1 MKLKKWLNNNKTIQ
15 KLLKNKAL
23 MAALQLLAVP
33 ILGFVLLNIAFMLD
47 FIFQSALRAIIN
59 LFVPLSPDTAVGF
72 IPYSLHFSF
81 MIAILIISWFIF
93 RSKLGTLLKA
103 VYMVVPLATVFATIG
118 ILFYPLQI
126 VVLTLG
132 GLFFLGLLYYLY
144 KTKQPWLYYY
154 ALAFIGVLM
163 LLVAITGVDI

>member
-1 MKLKKWLNNNKTIQ
+1 MKLKEW
-15 KLLKNKAL
+15 LKNKTVKTVL
-23 MAALQLLAVP
+23 EVLAVP
-33 ILGFVLLNIAFMLD
+33 IFGFILLNLAFMFDALFQGVLR
-47 FIFQSALRAIIN
+47 FIVNI
-59 LFVPLSPDTAVGF
+59 F
-72 IPYSLHFSF
+72 IPMDQFMNIQWVPPMLHFSF
-81 MIAILIISWFIF
+81 LVIILFISWFIF
-93 RSKLGTLLKA
+93 RSKLSVLLKA
-103 VYMVVPLATVFATIG
+103 TYSVVPLATVFLTIG

-132 GLFFLGLLYYLY
+132 GLFFLGVLYYLY